1 MWEPATFMMETSRS
15 TRDDELRQEVGFS
28 MAIADSQSVKVDQGY
43 SEPAFAQAV
52 RDLWACC
59 QG

>member
-1 MWEPATFMMETSRS
+1 MMETSRS